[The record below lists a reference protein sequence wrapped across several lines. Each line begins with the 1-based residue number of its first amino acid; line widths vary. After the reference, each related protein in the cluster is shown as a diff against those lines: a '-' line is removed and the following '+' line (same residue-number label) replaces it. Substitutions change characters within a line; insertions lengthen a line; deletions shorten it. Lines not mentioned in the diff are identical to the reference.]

1 MGGDE
6 SKPQEHPTSTTSTA
20 NTIALED
27 ANHFFTE

>member
-6 SKPQEHPTSTTSTA
+6 SKPQEHPTSTA

>member
-6 SKPQEHPTSTTSTA
+6 SKPQEHPTNTG